1 MVMNLLRSGEKESQI
16 EEMSIR
22 RNLLRII
29 NWDHNINKAIE
40 TLKKK
45 TMYLDIYIH
54 KEKDII

>member
-1 MVMNLLRSGEKESQI
+1 MNLLRSGEKESQI

-22 RNLLRII
+22 RNLRRII
-29 NWDHNINKAIE
+29 NWDHNINKATE